1 MTVFKD
7 KGRIRKSW
15 NSFLK
20 TFRRVRFQHDQVSL
34 EKQQGM
40 GKMKRMNRKRAYI
53 LAGTALAILVIV
65 GFSGSQYVKAHTV
78 DYYEVYRDGKLVGG
92 VSSQEQ
98 VEQLV
103 SRKQEEVKQSN
114 PNVNMVLDTGEI
126 SYQLKSAYKA
136 NPDSEATLQALE
148 QQFLSHATGV
158 EVKVNGKLVGIVKDQ
173 ETADTILQRVQS
185 KYAPQPVAAK
195 KAEVTALSYKNTAAP
210 AQSDKPTTTVRSVKF
225 VEDVSMDSTD
235 VQPDEIATPDQVYLM
250 LVKGTIKETKYTVQA
265 GDCIGCIAQKFDIS
279 PQLIYERNKWIKD
292 DEIKVGEVL
301 DLTVLKPQVTV
312 ETVEN
317 VTEFETI
324 EPTVEVK
331 KNENMR
337 AGQSKVIREGKSG
350 KKRVTYKLV
359 KQNGYLMSE
368 EFVSEEV
375 LANSVSSIIM
385 KGTKVV
391 LGEGTGKFSWPVMGA
406 RLTSTFGKRW
416 GRQHKGIDMVGNKN
430 ILAADNGVIEF
441 AGTKNGLG
449 RCIIINHKNGF
460 KTTYA
465 HLSKVNVKE
474 GQIVERGESIGVMG
488 NTGHSFGTHLHFEI
502 HKDGS
507 IQNPMKYL

>member
-1 MTVFKD
+1 
-7 KGRIRKSW
+7 
-15 NSFLK
+15 
-20 TFRRVRFQHDQVSL
+20 
-34 EKQQGM
+34 M
-40 GKMKRMNRKRAYI
+40 GKVKRLNRKKPLI
-53 LAGTALAILVIV
+53 LAGGALAILAIV
-65 GFSGSQYVKAHTV
+65 GFSGSQYVKTHTV
-78 DYYEVYRDGKLVGG
+78 DYYEVYMNGKLVGG

-103 SRKQEEVKQSN
+103 SRKQEEVKAAN
-114 PNVNMVLDTGEI
+114 PNVNMVLDAGEI
-126 SYQLKSAYKA
+126 TYQLKSAYKA
-136 NPDSEATLQALE
+136 KPENEATLAALE
-148 QQFLSHATGV
+148 KQFTSHATGV
-158 EVKVNGKLVGIVKDQ
+158 ELKVNGKLIGVVKDQ
-173 ETADTILQRVQS
+173 KTADAVLKRVQS
-185 KYAPQPVAAK
+185 KYSPQPAAPK
-195 KAEVTALSYKNTAAP
+195 KVEVTALAYKSAAP
-210 AQSDKPTTTVRSVKF
+210 KSDKPTTTVRSVKF
-225 VEDVSMDSTD
+225 VEDVSMDAAE
-235 VQPDEIATPDQVYLM
+235 VQPSDIATPDQVYLT
-250 LVKGTIKETKYTVQA
+250 LVKGTTKETKYTVQE

-312 ETVEN
+312 ETIEN
-317 VTEFETI
+317 VTEIETI
-324 EPTVEVK
+324 EPTVQIQ
-331 KNENMR
+331 KNANMR
-337 AGQSKVIREGKSG
+337 AGQSKVIREGQSG

-375 LANSVSSIIM
+375 LESSVSSIIM

-416 GRQHKGIDMVGNKN
+416 GRQHKGIDLVGNKN

-460 KTTYA
+460 KTTYG
-465 HLSKVNVKE
+465 HLSKINVKS
-474 GQIVERGESIGVMG
+474 GQTVERGERIGIMG

-502 HKDGS
+502 HKDGA
-507 IQNPMKYL
+507 IKNPMKYL